1 MKIFQV
7 TQVRVIKQSESPLTL
22 CIQVSGLTASAGWT
36 NPRLDNS
43 EDPDP
48 DDAVLAFSFDAD
60 RPTGPVIQVLT
71 PISAS
76 IVVNPANG
84 ADAVIV
90 SARSNSLVVHAS
102 CFVSPEPTPP
112 ITTLAVG
119 EEDPVASTRA
129 LGEEDPV
136 ASTRALG
143 EEDPF
148 TTLAVG
154 EEGPAVPSTRAFGEE
169 EPLTTLAIG
178 EEGPGPSTRAAG
190 EEDPVTTLAVGEEG
204 PGPSTRAAG
213 EENPPSPI
221 WGGPFGQY

>member
-22 CIQVSGLTASAGWT
+22 CIQVSGMAASAGWT

-48 DDAVLAFSFDAD
+48 DDAVLVFSFDAD
-60 RPTGPVIQVLT
+60 RPTGSVIQVLT

-76 IVVNPANG
+76 IVVTPENG

-90 SARSNSLVVHAS
+90 SARSNRLAVHAS
-102 CFVSPEPTPP
+102 CFMSPEPTPP
-112 ITTLAVG
+112 FTTLAV
-119 EEDPVASTRA
+119 
-129 LGEEDPV
+129 GEEDPV

-154 EEGPAVPSTRAFGEE
+154 EEGPVPSTRAFGEE
-169 EPLTTLAIG
+169 DPVTTLAIG
-178 EEGPGPSTRAAG
+178 EEGPGPSTRAFG

-213 EENPPSPI
+213 EETPPNPI